1 MLECVLFDLDGLLVD
16 SEPLQYRAYRHAFD
30 QFGINLGMQ
39 DWIQWHSAEAS
50 TQRWVESRQLDIDV
64 QQLRSIKKD
73 YYDKIIASELQAKP
87 GVEALVRDCSSRF
100 ELAVVSAS
108 RRESI
113 ETCLH
118 KFALDQYFS
127 LLISGSEVARSKPY
141 PDPYLAAMRA
151 LRTTPDRAIALE
163 DSLTGYRAA
172 TAAEL
177 LCIVCPDN
185 FIAKPAGAF
194 DGAAWVTQS
203 LQQLSADRLRDI
215 HNEGSVSL

>member
-16 SEPLQYRAYRHAFD
+16 SEPLQFRAYRHAFE
-30 QFGINLGMQ
+30 QFGIDLGMQ

-50 TQRWVESRQLDIDV
+50 TQRFVESRQLDIDV
-64 QQLRSIKKD
+64 QQLRRIKKD

-87 GVEALVRDCSSRF
+87 GVEALVKDCAGRF

-113 ETCLH
+113 EACLQ
-118 KFALDQYFS
+118 KFELDHYFC
-127 LLISGSEVARSKPY
+127 LLISGNEVARSKPY

-151 LRTTPDRAIALE
+151 LRTTPERAIALE

-172 TAAEL
+172 TAADL
-177 LCIVCPDN
+177 HCVVCPDH
-185 FIAKPAGAF
+185 FIPKPTGAF
-194 DGAAWVTQS
+194 DEAAWVTDS
-203 LQQLSADRLRDI
+203 LQQVSADSLRHI
-215 HNEGSVSL
+215 HAQGRVGR